1 MTESRVT
8 LRGWVG
14 VLGHALQ
21 QAVCVKPSWTTAPE
35 QLAGAAAVLW
45 QMYRVGSKLWL
56 LVHPNAWL
64 LGEHAGVHCFSHSR
78 RWLRN
83 LAQVLTRAVGARIW
97 PLLSPLYLALRYPIQ
112 FLMIDSYLDRSGKL
126 LSFNCYSQTYLLHL
140 LSCFCLVWISN
151 LLLICIN
158 FKPMILLITIVRKC
172 TCS

>member
-1 MTESRVT
+1 MLISPFNLNHWEMTESRVT

-35 QLAGAAAVLW
+35 LLAGAAAVLW

-64 LGEHAGVHCFSHSR
+64 LGEHSGVHCFSHSR

-97 PLLSPLYLALRYPIQ
+97 QWAPYIWLWGIRYS
-112 FLMIDSYLDRSGKL
+112 FLWLIVILIAVESCWASTATAKP
-126 LSFNCYSQTYLLHL
+126 TY
-140 LSCFCLVWISN
+140 
-151 LLLICIN
+151 
-158 FKPMILLITIVRKC
+158 C
-172 TCS
+172 TFSAVSA

>member
-1 MTESRVT
+1 MLISPFNLNHWKMTESRVT

-21 QAVCVKPSWTTAPE
+21 QAVCVKPSWTAAPE

-45 QMYRVGSKLWL
+45 QMYCVGSKLWL

-64 LGEHAGVHCFSHSR
+64 LGEHSGVHCFSHSR

-97 PLLSPLYLALRYPIQ
+97 QWAPYIWLWGIRYSFLWLIVILIAVESCWALTATAKP
-112 FLMIDSYLDRSGKL
+112 
-126 LSFNCYSQTYLLHL
+126 TY
-140 LSCFCLVWISN
+140 
-151 LLLICIN
+151 
-158 FKPMILLITIVRKC
+158 C
-172 TCS
+172 TFSAVSA